1 MNSIII
7 EKPYVFVPPYDGC
20 LWPKF
25 LQLFARRRLRRAFGV
40 QEIECRGLEHLRAS
54 RAAGH
59 GILIAPNH
67 CRPCDPFVIS
77 ELARQAGENPYTMAS
92 WHLFMQ
98 GRFQAWVLRRA
109 GVFSVYR
116 EGMDRAALGAATEI
130 LAKAERS
137 LVVFPEGVISRTNDR
152 LNVLMEGTS
161 LIARSAAKKR
171 AGATPPGQVVVHP
184 VALRYTFGGSID
196 KALSPALDE
205 IESRLSWRPQRSLP
219 LVERITK
226 VGLALLGLK
235 EVEYLGTTQQG
246 DIFQRAD
253 RLINHLLVPL
263 EQEWLQARSD
273 GSVVNRVKRL
283 RTAILP
289 DLVSGE
295 LTEAERDRRW
305 RQLADLY
312 LAQQMSCYPRD
323 YIHSDPRPERMLET
337 VERFEEDLTDKCRI
351 YRPMKVVAHVGLA
364 IPVSPSRE
372 RGAAEDPVMT
382 ALGGQIEDML
392 AKTSLPC

>member
-1 MNSIII
+1 MI
-7 EKPYVFVPPYDGC
+7 
-20 LWPKF
+20 
-25 LQLFARRRLRRAFGV
+25 
-40 QEIECRGLEHLRAS
+40 
-54 RAAGH
+54 
-59 GILIAPNH
+59 
-67 CRPCDPFVIS
+67 
-77 ELARQAGENPYTMAS
+77 
-92 WHLFMQ
+92 
-98 GRFQAWVLRRA
+98 
-109 GVFSVYR
+109 
-116 EGMDRAALGAATEI
+116 
-130 LAKAERS
+130 
-137 LVVFPEGVISRTNDR
+137 FPEGVISRTNDR
-152 LNVLMEGTS
+152 LNALMEGTA

-171 AGATPPGQVVVHP
+171 GAATPPGQVVVHP

-196 KALSPALDE
+196 EALSPALDE

-253 RLINHLLVPL
+253 GLINHLLVPL
-263 EQEWLQARSD
+263 EQEWLQSRSK
-273 GSVVNRVKRL
+273 GTVVIRVKKL

-289 DLVSGE
+289 DLVAGE

-312 LAQQMSCYPRD
+312 LAQQMACYPRD
-323 YIHSDPRPERMLET
+323 YIHSDPRSERMLET

-351 YRPMKVVAHVGLA
+351 YRPMKVVAHVGPA

-372 RGAAEDPVMT
+372 RSADEDP
-382 ALGGQIEDML
+382 
-392 AKTSLPC
+392 